1 MRDRCT
7 LQHVSNFVGRC
18 GKMIGH
24 RHMVSASVALLM
36 GFLVFAAVPAEA
48 APAALPAGVPNIYDA
63 EVQTHFQPVRVTNLR
78 DNPEFPVVLLV
89 NTTGQQPE
97 ALLVGLDARNGKDTW
112 SLTGDP
118 IILIVAL
125 SDDKAIRGLFV
136 DTGFADRGTASGTY
150 AAVDEANASAL
161 PDLLKAI
168 PEAPPRTY
176 MWGLAAKGPGGH
188 TK

>member
-1 MRDRCT
+1 
-7 LQHVSNFVGRC
+7 
-18 GKMIGH
+18 MIG
-24 RHMVSASVALLM
+24 RRELVSVCLA
-36 GFLVFAAVPAEA
+36 FLVGCLALAAAPAEA
-48 APAALPAGVPNIYDA
+48 APATLPSGVPDIHDP
-63 EVQTHFQPVRVTNLR
+63 EVQMHFQPVRVTNLR

-89 NTTGQQPE
+89 NTTGQQPK

-125 SDDKAIRGLFV
+125 SDDKTIQGLFV
-136 DTGFADRGTASGTY
+136 DTGFADQGTASGTY
-150 AAVDEANASAL
+150 AAVDEANASVL

-176 MWGLAAKGPGGH
+176 M
-188 TK
+188 

>member
-1 MRDRCT
+1 MKDRCA
-7 LQHVSNFVGRC
+7 LKQFSSLVGRC
-18 GKMIGH
+18 WKRIGS
-24 RHMVSASVALLM
+24 RDLVSLPVALLV
-36 GFLVFAAVPAEA
+36 GFLVFAVAPSEA
-48 APAALPAGVPNIYDA
+48 APGALPAGVPNIYDP

-125 SDDKAIRGLFV
+125 SDAQTIQGLFV
-136 DTGFADRGTASGTY
+136 DTGFADHGTASGTY

-161 PDLLKAI
+161 PDLLQAI
-168 PEAPPRTY
+168 PEAAPRTY
-176 MWGLAAKGPGGH
+176 I
-188 TK
+188 

>member
-1 MRDRCT
+1 MKDRCT
-7 LQHVSNFVGRC
+7 PQHVSKLVGRW
-18 GKMIGH
+18 GRMIGH
-24 RHMVSASVALLM
+24 RQVVSLSVALLV
-36 GFLVFAAVPAEA
+36 GFLFFAAAPAEA
-48 APAALPAGVPNIYDA
+48 APVALPPGVPNIYDPEA
-63 EVQTHFQPVRVTNLR
+63 QTHFQPVRVTNLR

-125 SDDKAIRGLFV
+125 SDYKTIQGLFV

-168 PEAPPRTY
+168 PEAPLRTY
-176 MWGLAAKGPGGH
+176 M
-188 TK
+188 